1 MQVAYRSFL
10 ALGDSFTEGVGDTY
24 PDGSVRGWADLV
36 AAELAAGE
44 PDFRYANLAVRGRL
58 LPAIVAEQLPAA
70 EQLRPELISFAGGGN
85 DVLRPRYARPVAAEM
100 FGAAVR
106 RLTGT
111 GATVLLFTG
120 ADLSAR
126 MPGGRRLRP
135 RIEALNA
142 DVARIAA
149 DAGAVL
155 VDLWGDRGL
164 DDPRMWGDDRLHLG
178 PAGHL
183 RVAGHVLEQ
192 LGIAADEAWR
202 SALPTAP
209 PRSWAQGRLDDL
221 TWAGRHLAPW
231 VRRRLAGQSSG
242 DGRAPKRPELAPL
255 S

>member
-1 MQVAYRSFL
+1 MQVAYRNFL

-36 AAELAAGE
+36 ATELAARE

-70 EQLRPELISFAGGGN
+70 EELRPELVSFAGGGN
-85 DVLRPRYARPVAAEM
+85 AVLRPRYVRPVAAGM
-100 FGAAVR
+100 FADAVR
-106 RLTGT
+106 RLTAT

-120 ADLSAR
+120 ADISVR

-142 DVARIAA
+142 DVARVAA

-155 VDLWGDRGL
+155 VDLWADRGL
-164 DDPRMWGDDRLHLG
+164 DDPRMWSEDRLHLG

-192 LGIAADEAWR
+192 LGIPADDAWR
-202 SALPTAP
+202 SPLPTAP
-209 PRSWAQGRLDDL
+209 PMSWTRGRLADL
-221 TWAGRHLAPW
+221 TWAGRQLAPW
-231 VRRRLAGQSSG
+231 VRRRLAGRSSG

-255 S
+255 P